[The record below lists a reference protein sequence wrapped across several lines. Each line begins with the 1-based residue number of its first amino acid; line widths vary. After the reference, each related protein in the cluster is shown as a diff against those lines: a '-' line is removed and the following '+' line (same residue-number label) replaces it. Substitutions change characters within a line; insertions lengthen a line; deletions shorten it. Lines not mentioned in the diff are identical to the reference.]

1 MGKGLRCP
9 VRQQRRRK
17 PSGARGMQM
26 HPEQQQT
33 NFPGTSGPP
42 RSKETTRQK
51 KGPEG
56 SSVPGDRLL
65 PQPSPPPPK
74 PVDAHPGERNPPA
87 IPVPRPAL
95 RLCHARLCCITGKPL
110 CREIPTQA
118 NWRDPSPQFPGTPLL
133 LCASNAAQ
141 TFWGEGA
148 GGNPSRR
155 HSHVD
160 GTQFLITQRVV
171 AMPQSCQRCQ
181 QQQPRL

>member
-1 MGKGLRCP
+1 
-9 VRQQRRRK
+9 
-17 PSGARGMQM
+17 MQM

-42 RSKETTRQK
+42 RSKETARHKQR
-51 KGPEG
+51 PEG

-74 PVDAHPGERNPPA
+74 PVDAHPGEHSPLA

-95 RLCHARLCCITGKPL
+95 RLCRARLCCTTGKPL
-110 CREIPTQA
+110 CREITHTQA